1 MRITIIGA
9 GNVGAA
15 LANGRKKAGHEP
27 AFAMRDPESD
37 SSRKA
42 KAAGFSVG
50 GLADAGEGDVVV
62 LAVPWPAVEEA
73 LKGAGALVG
82 KILVDATNPLDKNLD
97 LAFGYDDS
105 AGETVSRLVRG
116 ARVVKAFNTTGADN
130 MDKASAFPVKPMM
143 PIAGDD
149 AEAKDVVSD
158 LAEAL
163 GFEAVDAG
171 PLSAA
176 RLLEP
181 LALFWIKQAFG
192 PRGGSSF
199 AYAFVTRP

>member
-9 GNVGAA
+9 GNVGTA
-15 LANGRKKAGHEP
+15 LAKGWKKAGHEP
-27 AFAMRDPESD
+27 GFAMRDPESD

-42 KAAGFSVG
+42 KAAGFSVTE
-50 GLADAGEGDVVV
+50 LADAGKGDVVV
-62 LAVPWPAVEEA
+62 LAVPWPAVENA
-73 LKGAGALVG
+73 LKSAGALAG

-97 LAFGYDDS
+97 LALGYDDS
-105 AGETVSRLVRG
+105 AGETVARLARG

-143 PIAGDD
+143 PVAGDD
-149 AEAKDVVSD
+149 AEAKGVVSR
-158 LAEAL
+158 LAESL

-192 PRGGSSF
+192 PRGGPAF